1 MKRMNK
7 ENQFEMV
14 NKGMQ
19 EILSGD
25 GFHGG
30 EQQETLPGGGFHGG
44 EQQETLP
51 GGGFHGGEQQ
61 EILPDGCIDT
71 WTSRAIVHQ
80 YAFGVET

>member
-7 ENQFEMV
+7 KNQVEMD
-14 NKGMQ
+14 NKTMQ
-19 EILSGD
+19 ETLPGG

-61 EILPDGCIDT
+61 E
-71 WTSRAIVHQ
+71 TSRQ
-80 YAFGVET
+80 WYPR

>member
-25 GFHGG
+25 
-30 EQQETLPGGGFHGG
+30 GFHGG